1 VKSPWSYKKWRLE
14 TYIAFHALRTYTA
27 VLCTKQDGNVVVS
40 LRIIRTRAKSVV
52 SSDVLKAAFREFIRR
67 YTKSITEKKKHYI
80 IVDCKKFFSIDAK
93 ALNYIARHGEMKYL
107 DKIDSGL
114 KKIFDWLFRERPQGR

>member
-1 VKSPWSYKKWRLE
+1 MKSPWSYKKWRLE